1 MQSIMRMLLSI
12 MMQRSVR
19 TEDYSDSVAHVYMYV
34 LGHDVMS
41 TNHNLS
47 CIIILLTISGQKGVK
62 ASIIVRKS

>member
-41 TNHNLS
+41 Y
-47 CIIILLTISGQKGVK
+47 
-62 ASIIVRKS
+62 KSQFKLHYYFINN

>member
-12 MMQRSVR
+12 MMQGSVR

-41 TNHNLS
+41 Y
-47 CIIILLTISGQKGVK
+47 
-62 ASIIVRKS
+62 KSQFKLHYYFINNFWPERCKSFYICT